1 MHLKAISMTDST
13 SYAIE
18 THLYSR
24 LADQILEQVHNGIY
38 RPDEKLPSVRVLARA
53 QNVSISTALAAYGV
67 LEDRGV
73 IYVKPKSGYFVKHV
87 VNREVKAPSIL
98 QEATLPAEVS
108 SMQRVM
114 EVMRDSSDP
123 SFVSFGAAMPS
134 ADFPV
139 ISQLKKIF
147 AQKVRTE
154 VFLGIGYDSVKGSEP
169 LRRQLARRAVDAG
182 VHVSPEEIV
191 ITQGCQGGIAL
202 CLRTLTKPGDII
214 AVESPSYYGLLQLIL
229 ALGLKAI
236 EIPSDA
242 ETGMSLDAL
251 RMALEQWPIKV
262 VLTIPNFNNPVGAL
276 MPEENKKRLVEL
288 IELHDIPLIED
299 DIYGDLC
306 YEDVRPRALKSY
318 DTQGRVLLC
327 SSVSKTL
334 EPQLGIGWVMPGKY
348 QEQFE
353 YERFLT
359 SITSFRLPQLA
370 VAELLAHGGYE
381 RHLRQAREVYR
392 QRRDR
397 LIDLVVE
404 HFPKRTCMS
413 KPQGGFVAWIQ
424 MPSWVNS
431 TNLYIAAREQGI
443 LIAPG
448 EIFSSNPKKYLHSI
462 RISYANAWT
471 AEREEAIKTLGKLAQ
486 SQFV

>member
-1 MHLKAISMTDST
+1 MMTDSKY
-13 SYAIE
+13 YAKE

-24 LADQILEQVHNGIY
+24 LADQIQEQIRSGVFQA
-38 RPDEKLPSVRVLARA
+38 DEKLPSVRALA
-53 QNVSISTALAAYGV
+53 QSQHVSISTALAAYR
-67 LEDRGV
+67 LLDDRGA
-73 IYVKPKSGYFVKHV
+73 IYVKPKSGYFVKRTT
-87 VNREVKAPSIL
+87 NRDVKPPHIQ

-114 EVMRDSSDP
+114 EVMRDSGDP
-123 SFVSFGAAMPS
+123 SFISFGAALPS

-147 AQKVRTE
+147 AQKVRADA
-154 VFLGIGYDSVKGSEP
+154 FLGIGYDSVKGNEP
-169 LRRQLARRAVDAG
+169 LRRQIARRSVDAG
-182 VHVSPEEIV
+182 VHVTPEEIV
-191 ITQGCQGGIAL
+191 ITPGCQGGIAL
-202 CLRTLTKPGDII
+202 CLRTLTQLGDII

-262 VLTIPNFNNPVGAL
+262 VLTIPSFNNPVGAL
-276 MPEENKKRLVEL
+276 MPDANKKRLVEL
-288 IELHDIPLIED
+288 IEYHDIPLIED

-306 YEDVRPRALKSY
+306 YDDVRPRAVKSF

-348 QEQFE
+348 QEQIE

-370 VAELLAHGGYE
+370 VAEVLAHGGYE
-381 RHLRQAREVYR
+381 RHLRQGLR
-392 QRRDR
+392 
-397 LIDLVVE
+397 
-404 HFPKRTCMS
+404 
-413 KPQGGFVAWIQ
+413 
-424 MPSWVNS
+424 S
-431 TNLYIAAREQGI
+431 TDYSDSR
-443 LIAPG
+443 PG
-448 EIFSSNPKKYLHSI
+448 CRGDNGSHP
-462 RISYANAWT
+462 
-471 AEREEAIKTLGKLAQ
+471 
-486 SQFV
+486 

>member
-1 MHLKAISMTDST
+1 MTDSKG
-13 SYAIE
+13 YAKE

-24 LADQILEQVHNGIY
+24 LADQIQEQVRNGVY
-38 RPDEKLPSVRVLARA
+38 RAEEKLPSVRALARSHD
-53 QNVSISTALAAYGV
+53 VSISTALAAYGV
-67 LEDRGV
+67 LEDHGV
-73 IYVKPKSGYFVKHV
+73 IYVKPKSGYYVKPMV
-87 VNREVKAPSIL
+87 SREVKTPKL
-98 QEATLPAEVS
+98 RQEATLPAEVS

-123 SFVSFGAAMPS
+123 SFVSFGAAVPS

-139 ISQLKKIF
+139 IAQLKKIF
-147 AQKVRTE
+147 TQKVRSET
-154 VFLGIGYDSVKGSEP
+154 FLGIGYDSPKGNEP

-182 VHVSPEEIV
+182 VHVSAEEIV
-191 ITQGCQGGIAL
+191 ITPGCQGGIAL

-214 AVESPSYYGLLQLIL
+214 AVESPSYYGLLQLIE

-251 RMALEQWPIKV
+251 RMALEQWPIKL
-262 VLTIPNFNNPVGAL
+262 VLTIPSFNNPVGAL
-276 MPEENKKRLVEL
+276 MPDGNKKRLVEL
-288 IELHDIPLIED
+288 IDQHDIPLIED

-306 YEDVRPRALKSY
+306 YDDQRPRAVKSY
-318 DTQGRVLLC
+318 DSQGRVLLC

-334 EPQLGIGWVMPGKY
+334 EPQLGIGWVMPGRY
-348 QEQFE
+348 QEQIE

-397 LIDLVVE
+397 LIDLVAA
-404 HFPKRTCMS
+404 HFPEGTRMS
-413 KPQGGFVAWIQ
+413 RPQGGFVAWIQ
-424 MPSWVNS
+424 MPYWVNS
-431 TNLYIAAREQGI
+431 TKLYIAAREQGV

-448 EIFSSNPKKYLHSI
+448 EIFSSNPKKYPHSI

-471 AEREEAIKTLGKLAQ
+471 AEREEAIKTLGRLAQ

>member
-1 MHLKAISMTDST
+1 MDS
-13 SYAIE
+13 SNYAKE
-18 THLYSR
+18 SHLYSR
-24 LADQILEQVHNGIY
+24 LADQIQEQLRNGVY
-38 RPDEKLPSVRVLARA
+38 RANEKLPSVRALARTH
-53 QNVSISTALAAYGV
+53 NVSISTALAAYGV
-67 LEDRGV
+67 LEDYGV
-73 IYVKPKSGYFVKHV
+73 IYVKPKSGYFVKQV
-87 VNREVKAPSIL
+87 MNREIKAPRIR
-98 QEATLPAEVS
+98 QDATLPAEVS
-108 SMQRVM
+108 SMERVM
-114 EVMRDSSDP
+114 EIMRDSSDP
-123 SFVSFGAAMPS
+123 SFISFGAAVPS

-139 ISQLKKIF
+139 ITQLKKIF
-147 AQKVRTE
+147 SEKVRSD
-154 VFLGIGYDSVKGSEP
+154 VFMGIGYDSPKGNEP

-182 VHVSPEEIV
+182 VHVSPEEMV
-191 ITQGCQGGIAL
+191 ITPGCQGGIAL

-262 VLTIPNFNNPVGAL
+262 ILTIPSFNNPVGAL

-288 IELHDIPLIED
+288 INQHNIPLIED

-306 YEDVRPRALKSY
+306 YDDVRPPAVKSF

-348 QEQFE
+348 QQEIE

-397 LIDLVVE
+397 LIDLIAA
-404 HFPKRTCMS
+404 HFPAGTRMS
-413 KPQGGFVAWIQ
+413 KPQGGFVAWIEL
-424 MPSWVNS
+424 PHRINS
-431 TNLYIAAREQGI
+431 TTLYIAAREAGV

-448 EIFSSNPKKYLHSI
+448 EIFSSNPKKYLHSF

-471 AEREEAIKTLGKLAQ
+471 PEREDAIRTIGRLAHDQ
-486 SQFV
+486 LD

>member
-1 MHLKAISMTDST
+1 MTET
-13 SYAIE
+13 QKYAKE

-24 LADQILEQVHNGIY
+24 LADQIQEQIRHGVYH
-38 RPDEKLPSVRVLARA
+38 PDEKLPSVRLLARTH
-53 QNVSISTALAAYGV
+53 NVSISTALAAYGQ
-67 LEDRGV
+67 LEDRSI
-73 IYVKPKSGYFVKHV
+73 IYVKPKSGYFVKPFI
-87 VNREVKAPSIL
+87 NREVKAPKIR

-114 EVMRDSSDP
+114 EVMRDSSDA
-123 SFVSFGAAMPS
+123 SFTSFGAAVPS

-139 ISQLKKIF
+139 IAQLKKIF
-147 AQKVRTE
+147 AQKVRGE
-154 VFLGIGYDSVKGSEP
+154 AFLGIGYDSPKGNEP

-191 ITQGCQGGIAL
+191 ITPGCQGGIAL

-214 AVESPSYYGLLQLIL
+214 AVESPSYYGLLQLIE

-262 VLTIPNFNNPVGAL
+262 ILTIPNFNNPVGAL
-276 MPEENKKRLVEL
+276 MPDANKKRLVEL
-288 IELHDIPLIED
+288 IEHHDIPLIED

-306 YEDVRPRALKSY
+306 YDDIRPRAVKSF

-348 QEQFE
+348 QEQIE

-397 LIDLVVE
+397 LVDLVAKY
-404 HFPKRTCMS
+404 FPEGTRMS
-413 KPQGGFVAWIQ
+413 RPQGGFVAWVQ

-431 TNLYIAAREQGI
+431 TSLYIAAREEGI

-448 EIFSSNPKKYLHSI
+448 EIFSSNPRKYPHSI

-471 AEREEAIKTLGKLAQ
+471 AEREEKIKILGNLATT
-486 SQFV
+486 QFTKK

>member
-1 MHLKAISMTDST
+1 MTDST
-13 SYAIE
+13 NYAKE

-24 LADQILEQVHNGIY
+24 LADQIQEQVRNGVY
-38 RPDEKLPSVRVLARA
+38 RPDEKLPSVRALARS
-53 QNVSISTALAAYGV
+53 QNVSISTALSAYGV
-67 LEDRGV
+67 LEDHGV
-73 IYVKPKSGYFVKHV
+73 IYVKPKSGYFVKQLS
-87 VNREVKAPSIL
+87 NRDVKAPRIR
-98 QEATLPAEVS
+98 QDATLPAEVS

-114 EVMRDSSDP
+114 EIMRDSSDP
-123 SFVSFGAAMPS
+123 TFISFGAAVPS
-134 ADFPV
+134 SDFPV

-147 AQKVRTE
+147 SQKVRSE
-154 VFLGIGYDSVKGSEP
+154 VFMGIGYDSPKGNEP
-169 LRRQLARRAVDAG
+169 LRRQLARRSVDAG

-191 ITQGCQGGIAL
+191 ITPGCQGGIAL

-262 VLTIPNFNNPVGAL
+262 ILTIPSFNNPVGAL
-276 MPEENKKRLVEL
+276 MPEETKKRLVQL
-288 IELHDIPLIED
+288 INHHDIPLIED

-306 YEDVRPRALKSY
+306 YDEIRPRAVKSY
-318 DTQGRVLLC
+318 DTEGRVLLC

-348 QEQFE
+348 QEQIE

-397 LIDLVVE
+397 LIDLVGE
-404 HFPKRTCMS
+404 HFPEGTRMS
-413 KPQGGFVAWIQ
+413 RPQGGFVAWIE
-424 MPSWVNS
+424 MPYWVNS
-431 TNLYIAAREQGI
+431 TKLYIAAREGGV

-462 RISYANAWT
+462 RISYAKAWT
-471 AEREEAIKTLGKLAQ
+471 DEREIAIKELGRLAQ

>member
-1 MHLKAISMTDST
+1 MTDST
-13 SYAIE
+13 NYAKE

-24 LADQILEQVHNGIY
+24 LADLIQEQVRNGVY
-38 RPDEKLPSVRVLARA
+38 RPNEKLPSVRALARS

-73 IYVKPKSGYFVKHV
+73 IYVKPKSGYFVKQL
-87 VNREVKAPSIL
+87 VNRDVKTPRMR

-114 EVMRDSSDP
+114 EVMRDSGDAT
-123 SFVSFGAAMPS
+123 FVSFGAAVPS

-154 VFLGIGYDSVKGSEP
+154 PFMGIGYDSPKGNEP

-182 VHVSPEEIV
+182 VHVSPEELV
-191 ITQGCQGGIAL
+191 ITPGCQGGIAL
-202 CLRTLTKPGDII
+202 CLRTLTQPGDII

-251 RMALEQWPIKV
+251 RMAVEQWPIKV
-262 VLTIPNFNNPVGAL
+262 VLTIPSFNNPVGAL
-276 MPEENKKRLVEL
+276 MPDENKKRLVEL
-288 IELHDIPLIED
+288 INHHDIPLIED

-306 YEDVRPRALKSY
+306 YDDIRPRAVKSY

-348 QEQFE
+348 QQQIE

-397 LIDLVVE
+397 LIDLIAE
-404 HFPKRTCMS
+404 HFPEGTRMS
-413 KPQGGFVAWIQ
+413 RPQGGFVAWIE
-424 MPSWVNS
+424 MPYWVNA
-431 TNLYIAAREQGI
+431 TKLYISAREEGI

-462 RISYANAWT
+462 RISYAKAWT
-471 AEREEAIKTLGKLAQ
+471 AEREAAIKTLGRLAQ
-486 SQFV
+486 IQQA

>member
-1 MHLKAISMTDST
+1 MTDST
-13 SYAIE
+13 HYAKE

-24 LADQILEQVHNGIY
+24 LADQIQEQIRSGVY
-38 RPDEKLPSVRVLARA
+38 RPDEKLPSVRGLARS
-53 QNVSISTALAAYGV
+53 QNVSISSALAAYRV
-67 LEDRGV
+67 LDDRGI
-73 IYVKPKSGYFVKHV
+73 IYVKPKSGYFVKRLL
-87 VNREVKAPSIL
+87 NKDVKAPHIQ
-98 QEATLPAEVS
+98 QEATLPAEVT

-123 SFVSFGAAMPS
+123 AFISFGAALPS

-139 ISQLKKIF
+139 IAQLKKIF
-147 AQKVRTE
+147 AQKVRAGA
-154 VFLGIGYDSVKGSEP
+154 FLGIGYDSLKGNEP

-191 ITQGCQGGIAL
+191 ITPGCQGGIAL
-202 CLRTLTKPGDII
+202 CLRTLTQAGDII

-242 ETGMSLDAL
+242 ETGMSVDAL

-262 VLTIPNFNNPVGAL
+262 VLTIPSFNNPVGAL
-276 MPEENKKRLVEL
+276 MPDSNKKRLVEL
-288 IELHDIPLIED
+288 IEYHDIPLIED

-306 YEDVRPRALKSY
+306 YEDVRPRAVKSF
-318 DTQGRVLLC
+318 DTKGLVLLC

-334 EPQLGIGWVMPGKY
+334 EPQLGIGWVMPGRY
-348 QEQFE
+348 QEQIE

-370 VAELLAHGGYE
+370 VAEVLAHGGYE

-397 LIDLVVE
+397 LIDLVTE
-404 HFPKRTCMS
+404 YFPEGTRMT

-424 MPSWVNS
+424 MPYSINS
-431 TNLYIAAREQGI
+431 TRLYIAAREHGI
-443 LIAPG
+443 LFAPG
-448 EIFSSNPKKYLHSI
+448 EIFSSNPKKYLNSI
-462 RISYANAWT
+462 RITYANAWT
-471 AEREEAIKTLGKLAQ
+471 HEREEAIKTLGQLAH
-486 SQFV
+486 SQLA